1 MIEPKNALDV
11 ALPPP
16 HAVAAVTIEFI
27 PKPADQVK
35 P

>member
-1 MIEPKNALDV
+1 MIEPKNVLDV
-11 ALPPP
+11 ALPP
-16 HAVAAVTIEFI
+16 HAVTIEYI

>member
-1 MIEPKNALDV
+1 MIEPNNALDV
-11 ALPPP
+11 ALPS
-16 HAVAAVTIEFI
+16 HAVAGVTIEFI

>member
-1 MIEPKNALDV
+1 MIEPKTALDV
-11 ALPPP
+11 TLPS
-16 HAVAAVTIEFI
+16 HAVAAVTIVFI